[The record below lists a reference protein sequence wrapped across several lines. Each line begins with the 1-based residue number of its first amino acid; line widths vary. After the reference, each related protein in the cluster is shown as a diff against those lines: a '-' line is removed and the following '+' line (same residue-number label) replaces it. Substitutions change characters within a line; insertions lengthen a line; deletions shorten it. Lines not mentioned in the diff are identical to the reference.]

1 MAVSRNSRPVY
12 STDQGRLCPGCG
24 QAVAACRCRTPSLTV
39 DAGGPVYLSRET
51 KGRKGAGVTLV
62 SGVPLAA
69 AELAVLA
76 KRLKQVCG
84 VGGAVK
90 DGVIELQ
97 GDQRERIEPLLR
109 AQGWPVRRKG
119 G

>member
-1 MAVSRNSRPVY
+1 MALSRNSRPVY
-12 STDQGRLCPGCG
+12 STAKGRLCPDCG
-24 QAVAACRCRTPSLTV
+24 QAVAACSCRAPSV
-39 DAGGPVYLSRET
+39 AAGAGGPVYLSRET
-51 KGRKGAGVTLV
+51 KGRKGGGVTLV

-69 AELAVLA
+69 AELAALA
-76 KRLKQVCG
+76 RRLKQVCG

-97 GDQRERIEPLLR
+97 GDQRERLEPLLR
-109 AQGWPVRRKG
+109 AEGWPVRRKG